1 MGTSPGASPSSGSG
15 LIDSLRNLGAT
26 FLALIRTRAELV
38 AVELEEEKERRKE
51 MLVLALVVALFGGL
65 GLLLVGFFFVV
76 LFWDSY
82 RLSAIG
88 AVTVLYLGIG
98 AWAMVRLQEKIRN
111 RPRIFAATLSEFG
124 NDLEALRGGDEE

>member
-1 MGTSPGASPSSGSG
+1 LGTSPGASPSSGSG